1 MLCPRVDE
9 HQVVQGMPPEAL
21 FPARFVKGG
30 RPKRLLYADLMG
42 TRSNTNRYYRVRDR
56 AIDAL
61 ERHGIYLKMMANN
74 TAPALLG
81 SGRYAEV
88 YSVRDD
94 DQWVIKITGD
104 VTEAVAWARVAQ
116 ATREGEVD
124 SRDLPALAEVK
135 CVYLVPASRR
145 EDKDLYVVVM
155 RRYKGLSRPDK
166 SLIEKIDKEILLGG
180 EDDPCLQAPYLA
192 LSRAIKL
199 AKQRTAVSQ
208 AEKQAT
214 AFIETLQ
221 NLAKIGIFIYDIH
234 GDNAM
239 RASDGQWKLTDIGVS
254 EVAYPVSIPVLR

>member
-9 HQVVQGMPPEAL
+9 HRVVQGMPPEAL
-21 FPARFVKGG
+21 FPAKFMKGG
-30 RPKRLLYADLMG
+30 RPKRLLYADLTG
-42 TRSNTNRYYRVRDR
+42 TRRDTNRYYRVRDR
-56 AIDAL
+56 AISAL
-61 ERHGIYLKMMANN
+61 ERHGVHLKRMANN

-81 SGRYAEV
+81 GGRYAEV

-116 ATREGEVD
+116 TTREGEVD
-124 SRDLPALAEVK
+124 GRDLPTLAEVK
-135 CVYLVPASRR
+135 CVYLVPANRR
-145 EDKDLYVVVM
+145 EDRDLYVIVM

-166 SLIEKIDKEILLGG
+166 SLIEKIDKEVLLGDKDG
-180 EDDPCLQAPYLA
+180 PCLQAPYLA
-192 LSRAIKL
+192 LSRAAKL

-208 AEKQAT
+208 AEKQAM

-221 NLAKIGIFIYDIH
+221 NLAKIGVFIYDIH

-239 RASDGQWKLTDIGVS
+239 RDGDGQWKLTDIGVS